1 VEGSHRRIRRDMTTT
16 PRWTVDIRIGVTQ
29 AAREIS
35 LEVDDDAAVR
45 QKLKADVES
54 ALKGEI
60 DTLWITDKKGRDIA
74 VPAAKISYVEIGSAD
89 ADRRI
94 GFGG

>member
-1 VEGSHRRIRRDMTTT
+1 M
-16 PRWTVDIRIGVTQ
+16 DIRIGVTQ
-29 AAREIS
+29 ASREIA
-35 LEVDDDAAVR
+35 LEVDDDAKVR
-45 QKLKADVES
+45 QALKASVES
-54 ALKGEI
+54 AMKGEI

-74 VPAAKISYVEIGSAD
+74 VPAAKIAYVEIGSAD

>member
-1 VEGSHRRIRRDMTTT
+1 
-16 PRWTVDIRIGVTQ
+16 VDIRIGITQ

-35 LEVDDDAAVR
+35 IEMEDDAKVR
-45 QKLKADVES
+45 EALKASVAE
-54 ALKGEI
+54 ALAGNTQ
-60 DTLWITDKKGRDIA
+60 TLWVTDKKGRDIA
-74 VPAAKISYVEIGSAD
+74 VPSAKIAYVEIGSSD